1 MSQYRGTTPTH
12 FFEVDIDLRPCVLIY
27 LTYKQGD
34 GCDELTVLEEVK
46 DDMTITEDLVTV
58 ELTQEETLAFC
69 PQKKVKMQFRALYPN
84 GKAVACNE
92 MVTDFKHI
100 LKGGVI

>member
-12 FFEVDIDLRPCVLIY
+12 IFEVDIDLRTIEVLY

-34 GCDELTVLEEVK
+34 GCNERVVLEKALE
-46 DDMTITEDLVTV
+46 DLTITEDLVTTK
-58 ELTQEETLAFC
+58 LTQEETLAFC
-69 PQKKVKMQFRALYPN
+69 PEEKIRMQFRGKFPN
-84 GKAVACNE
+84 GDAVACNE
-92 MVTDFKHI
+92 MVTDFKGI